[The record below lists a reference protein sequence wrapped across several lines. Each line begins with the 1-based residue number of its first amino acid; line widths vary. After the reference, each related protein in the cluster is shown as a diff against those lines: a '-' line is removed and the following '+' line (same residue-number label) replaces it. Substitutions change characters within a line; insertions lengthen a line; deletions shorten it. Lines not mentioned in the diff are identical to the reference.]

1 MGATVKASKEKNS
14 LASNTLHITPIS
26 STRIYE
32 EISEQIK
39 NAIYSRKLLPGD
51 KLPSERELAERFHTS
66 RVSVREALRAL
77 EHLGLVLIK
86 RGAQGGAFIAEVQSA
101 PVTASLTMMLRLGS
115 TSIHHLTEA
124 RVLLEPDIARMAA
137 KRAARSDIEQLAAL
151 ITEQERALRST
162 SSRYYDLKFHR
173 LVAEASKNPVLALVM
188 NSVADLIVEAIS
200 SLHLTLDVRRH
211 VTEFHRQVFRAI
223 QNRDGEKAY
232 DMMFRHVVDVQRR
245 IGEAMRRKAARA
257 RR

>member
-1 MGATVKASKEKNS
+1 MASRATPRSRAQG
-14 LASNTLHITPIS
+14 SNVLRFTPIS

-39 NAIYSRKLLPGD
+39 TAIYSRKLLPGD

-66 RVSVREALRAL
+66 RVSVREALRTL
-77 EHLGLVLIK
+77 EQLGLVVVK
-86 RGAQGGAFIAEVQSA
+86 RGARGGAFIAEAQSA
-101 PVTASLTMMLRLGS
+101 PFSASLSTLLRLRA
-115 TSIHHLTEA
+115 TSIQHLTEA

-137 KRAARSDIEQLAAL
+137 KRATKQDLEKLAAL
-151 ITEQERALRST
+151 IAEQEKTLESH
-162 SSRYYDLKFHR
+162 SPHHYDLQFHR
-173 LVAEASKNPVLALVM
+173 LVAEASKNPVLSLVM

-211 VTEFHRQVFRAI
+211 VTEFHREVFEAI
-223 QNRDGEKAY
+223 RDRDEEKAY
-232 DMMFRHVVDVQRR
+232 DRMFRHVVSVQRG
-245 IGEAMRRKAARA
+245 IGEVLRKTATRR